1 MPNLKES
8 AIGLLE
14 SMDELCGAMIEEA
27 EEMYSEANESRATEI
42 GDLRAVIRGLINS
55 AYDSSPEKLNADMA
69 KVDRRFRGLQKSRP
83 SAEKK
88 EELIRQILQKGR
100 KG

>member
-14 SMDELCGAMIEEA
+14 SMDELCAAMIEEA
-27 EEMYSEANESRATEI
+27 QETYSEANESRATEI
-42 GDLRAVIRGLINS
+42 GNLRTVIRGLINS
-55 AYDSSPEKLNADMA
+55 AYDSSPEKLKKDVA
-69 KVDRRFRGLQKSRP
+69 KVDQCFRGLQKSRP
-83 SAEKK
+83 SAGKD
-88 EELIRQILQKGR
+88 ELLLRVLKQWR